1 MTEKLIFE
9 LSQDGRRGYTLPQA
23 ELAEREPEELIPERF
38 LRKGKIGLPQVS
50 ESQIARH
57 FCGLAQKNFGV
68 DLGFYPL
75 GSCTM
80 KYNPKINE
88 KLVRLPRFL
97 FLHPYQDVQD
107 AQGILEI
114 LYQMEQLLC
123 KVSGMHRVSL
133 QPAAGAHGELTALL
147 MAKAFFEEKKET
159 RDKVLVPDSAHGT
172 NPSSSH
178 LTGFKSIEVKSN
190 ESGTIDLDDLK
201 AKVDENAAV
210 MMVTNPN
217 TLGLFEK
224 DILAI
229 AEIIHQAGALLYLD
243 GANLNAFLGRVRP
256 ADFGV
261 DLMHFNLHKTFSSPH
276 GGGGPGSGPV
286 GASEKLSAYLPVP
299 MVERSGEGY
308 FLDYTREHSIG
319 KVRSFYG
326 NIDVILKAY
335 CYLRILGEE
344 GLKEVST
351 NAVLNANY
359 LRERLKKTFEV
370 PYSQERSLHEFV
382 ISLKEVKSKTGVTA
396 GDIAKRLLDFGF
408 HPPTMY
414 FPLIVA
420 EALMIEPTET
430 ESKETLDEFVA
441 AMEQIY
447 QEAREKPEYVKEA
460 PHNLP
465 IRRLDEVKA
474 ARELKVRWQ
483 ESGD

>member
-1 MTEKLIFE
+1 
-9 LSQDGRRGYTLPQA
+9 
-23 ELAEREPEELIPERF
+23 
-38 LRKGKIGLPQVS
+38 
-50 ESQIARH
+50 
-57 FCGLAQKNFGV
+57 
-68 DLGFYPL
+68 
-75 GSCTM
+75 
-80 KYNPKINE
+80 
-88 KLVRLPRFL
+88 
-97 FLHPYQDVQD
+97 
-107 AQGILEI
+107 
-114 LYQMEQLLC
+114 
-123 KVSGMHRVSL
+123 MHRVSL

-147 MAKAFFEEKKET
+147 MAKAFFEEKKEI

-201 AKVDENAAV
+201 AKVDENVAV

-229 AEIIHQAGALLYLD
+229 AEILHQAGALLYLD

-308 FLDYTREHSIG
+308 FLDYNREHSIG

-382 ISLKEVKSKTGVTA
+382 ISLKEMKSKTGVTA
-396 GDIAKRLLDFGF
+396 GDMAKRLLDFGY
-408 HPPTMY
+408 HAPTMY

-430 ESKETLDEFVA
+430 EPKETLDEFVL

-474 ARELKVRWQ
+474 ARELKVRW
-483 ESGD
+483 